1 MCFNTRRAITRDYT
15 VYALTMQL
23 CLHKIGA
30 HLLGKLMICIDNA
43 IMFAQNLN
51 APAEKIKNMH

>member
-1 MCFNTRRAITRDYT
+1 MQLNSYYKKQVDID
-15 VYALTMQL
+15 TMQE
-23 CLHKIGA
+23 CLHKIGTC
-30 HLLGKLMICIDNA
+30 LLGKLMICIDNA